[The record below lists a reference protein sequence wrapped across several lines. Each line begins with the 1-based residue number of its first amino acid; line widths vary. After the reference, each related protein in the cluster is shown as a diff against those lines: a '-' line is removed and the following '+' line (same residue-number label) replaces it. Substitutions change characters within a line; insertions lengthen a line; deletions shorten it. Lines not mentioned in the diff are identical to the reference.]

1 MDVML
6 DPVQNQDHDQDQ
18 NQDSLK
24 FNENTRFIVSS
35 DQLVSLSQAD
45 LNLPLEVCQGFWT
58 VNTYNQRLITPSDRL
73 FISYFPLLIG
83 PCCTPIRLRDFL
95 RIFKMFTFW
104 LILGQIAYYL
114 YLIMITNTPTDIF
127 TVDRY
132 ILEEYG
138 ILHPSRIKYKHEYWR
153 IFSAILI
160 HNCAQ
165 QLVINF
171 FLEMIFVL
179 PREACWKTY
188 RLVPI
193 FILSSICGNFTNLCF
208 KPNGKSTGPAS
219 AIFGVFGAFVSSYLV
234 VVRKLSWKHCIGV
247 LVMICFIIALLIVA
261 GTQEASENIGLA
273 GGFIYGIFIGLA
285 IFSKNSDDKKRTTA
299 CLIIGIVGSVVLIVF
314 PIICFLFEI
323 RVKKE

>member
-1 MDVML
+1 MI
-6 DPVQNQDHDQDQ
+6 DPVQDQE
-18 NQDSLK
+18 SLK

-35 DQLVSLSQAD
+35 DQLVSLSQSD

-73 FISYFPLLIG
+73 FISYFPILVG
-83 PCCTPIRLRDFL
+83 PCFTPIRTRDFL

-104 LILGQIAYYL
+104 LILGQIVYYS
-114 YLIMITNTPTDIF
+114 YLATLTQTPTDIF

-132 ILEEYG
+132 VLDKYG
-138 ILHPSRIKYKHEYWR
+138 TIYPSRIKYKHEYWR
-153 IFSAILI
+153 FFSTMLI
-160 HNCAQ
+160 HTCAQ

-171 FLEMIFVL
+171 FLEIMLVL

-193 FILSSICGNFTNLCF
+193 FVLSSICGSFISLCF
-208 KPNGKSTGPAS
+208 KPNVKSAGPGS

-247 LVMICFIIALLIVA
+247 LIMICFIIALLIVA
-261 GTQEASENIGLA
+261 GTQEASENIGLG
-273 GGFIYGIFIGLA
+273 GGFVFGLLFGLA
-285 IFSKNSDDKKRTTA
+285 IFSKNADDKKRTSA
-299 CLIIGIVGSVVLIVF
+299 CLAVGIIGSTALLTF
-314 PIICFLFEI
+314 SIITFLFKI
-323 RVKKE
+323 KTKKE